1 MSSYGWGIDVLWKNK
16 HVIARPQDAPQGG
29 LSCPYGAIHLLAIPW
44 IEDRTDDTVWKIEEI
59 ATSPGGSS
67 Q

>member
-1 MSSYGWGIDVLWKNK
+1 MSSYGWEIDVLWKNK
-16 HVIARPQDAPQGG
+16 HVIARPQAV
-29 LSCPYGAIHLLAIPW
+29 AIPW

>member
-1 MSSYGWGIDVLWKNK
+1 MSSYGWGIDALWKNK
-16 HVIARPQDAPQGG
+16 HVIARPQAV
-29 LSCPYGAIHLLAIPW
+29 AIPW
-44 IEDRTDDTVWKIEEI
+44 MEDRTGDTVRKIRGI